1 MSGVKKSGSVGG
13 GSDGNVDI
21 TGFQSMT
28 KALNQ
33 HFQSNGSHKQSTNVM
48 ASDRL
53 R

>member
-1 MSGVKKSGSVGG
+1 MSVKKNCGGVG

-21 TGFQSMT
+21 SGFQSMT

-33 HFQSNGSHKQSTNVM
+33 HFQSNGSHKQSANVM
-48 ASDRL
+48 ATDRL